1 VSSTVRNVLIIVA
14 AAAVLFALGTVG
26 SNAASLMLTI
36 LSLLILAGLLYF
48 GYSMYRDNRS
58 QIQWLPR
65 NHKLALYAAAAVIV
79 LTLLTSWFWATTLLT
94 SLLMFLLL
102 GGSAY
107 VIYRV
112 WQEARRYY

>member
-1 VSSTVRNVLIIVA
+1 VSPTVRNVLIIVA
-14 AAAVLFALGTVG
+14 AAAVLFALGSLG
-26 SNAASLMLTI
+26 SSAASLMLAI

-48 GYSMYRDNRS
+48 GYTLYRDNRS
-58 QIQWLPR
+58 QLQWVPR
-65 NHKLALYAAAAVIV
+65 NHKIALYAAGAVIV
-79 LTLLTSWFWATTLLT
+79 LTLLTSWFWATTLAT

-112 WQEARRYY
+112 WQESRRYY

>member
-1 VSSTVRNVLIIVA
+1 MSSNVRNIRIIVGIA
-14 AAAVLFALGTVG
+14 LVVVAIGSTGFAVGQLL
-26 SNAASLMLTI
+26 LTI

-48 GYSMYRDNRS
+48 GYTLYRDNKS
-58 QIQWLPR
+58 QLQWVPR
-65 NHKLALYAAAAVIV
+65 NHKIALYAAAAVIV
-79 LTLLTSWFWATTLLT
+79 VTLLTSWFWATTLAT

-112 WQEARRYY
+112 WQ